1 MSKSTMKFSPETIEE
16 IKSYVYLYSD
26 PDTEKVFYIGKG
38 QGNRCFE
45 HLEENSES
53 AKVQK
58 IQQLKKQNKQ
68 PIIELLRYGLTDKEA
83 SLIEATFIDFIGVEK
98 LANKVRGSHSN
109 SFRRMLVD
117 DINLKYT
124 AEKTNINDDVLLI
137 TINKLYHRKI
147 SEQEL
152 YESTRGVWV
161 IGNRKDKIKYV
172 FAVFQG
178 VVREVY
184 KINKWHNAGTLS
196 YKYRE
201 IDKDKYQNRWEF
213 EGNVAHQQIRE
224 KYLKKSIRK
233 YLSNGNQNPIKYV
246 NC

>member
-1 MSKSTMKFSPETIEE
+1 MKFSPEIIEE

-26 PDTEKVFYIGKG
+26 PDTEEIFYIGKG

-45 HLEENSES
+45 HLEEKSES
-53 AKVQK
+53 TKVQK

-68 PIIELLRYGLTDKEA
+68 PLIELLRYGLTGKEA
-83 SLIEATFIDFIGVEK
+83 SLIEATFIDFVDVEK
-98 LANKVRGSHSN
+98 LTNKVRGLHSN
-109 SFRRMLVD
+109 SFGRMLVD
-117 DINLKYT
+117 DIELKYA
-124 AEKTNINDDVLLI
+124 AEKINIDDDVLLI
-137 TINKLYHRKI
+137 TINNLYHSKI

-161 IGNRKDKIKYV
+161 IGNRKAKAKYA

-184 KINKWHNAGTLS
+184 EINKWHKAGTLT
-196 YKYRE
+196 YQYRE
-201 IDKDKYQNRWEF
+201 IDKHKYSNRWEF
-213 EGNVAHQQIRE
+213 DGVVANQQIRE
-224 KYLKKSIRK
+224 KYLRKSIREHLPK
-233 YLSNGNQNPIKYV
+233 GSQNPIKYI